1 MFSASKKNGQS
12 TIVEVMA
19 MVLVVALAAAINAT
33 IEGYTHMSAVLDI
46 DATIVDTE
54 THVVYAIH
62 TEGVGQNR
70 RSCMSA
76 RYDESGQLVLDT
88 SVEPEDGERFV
99 ASVRGWRVST
109 EADENGVLWLVAR
122 RGAGKNA
129 TMGGCVLLD
138 ADGSAQTV

>member
-1 MFSASKKNGQS
+1 MFDASKTNNES
-12 TIVEVMA
+12 PLIEVMA
-19 MVLVVALAAAINAT
+19 MILVVVLAVLLNAT
-33 IEGYTHMSAVLDI
+33 IEGCTTTGTVLDI

-62 TEGVGQNR
+62 TEGVGKYR
-70 RSCMSA
+70 RSCMDA

-99 ASVRGWRVST
+99 TSVRGWRVST
-109 EADENGVLWLVAR
+109 EADESGVLWLVAR